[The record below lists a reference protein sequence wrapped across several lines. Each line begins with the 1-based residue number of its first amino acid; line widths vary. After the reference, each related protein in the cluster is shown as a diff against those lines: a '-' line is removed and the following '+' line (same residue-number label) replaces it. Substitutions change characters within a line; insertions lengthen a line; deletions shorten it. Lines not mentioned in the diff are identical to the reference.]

1 MATAPKKQST
11 TKFRDE
17 FSDTLSRLEE
27 LVEHASDDDLAQI
40 GARLA
45 EYLPTTN
52 VAHQLGNEINARK
65 SKDTELASNWRE
77 GGYPYKH
84 RMSRKNYES
93 QKYKLN
99 F

>member
-52 VAHQLGNEINARK
+52 VAHQLTLPISLAMKSMPENPKIPSLPPTGVKGVIHINIA
-65 SKDTELASNWRE
+65 
-77 GGYPYKH
+77 
-84 RMSRKNYES
+84 
-93 QKYKLN
+93 
-99 F
+99 